1 MIRLLRAGAALWRV
15 SVAEMLQY
23 RGELALWAI
32 WGIIYPLVALAMWSA
47 AILGGEDRADIHG
60 FGPHEFAAYFLMTM
74 VAGHFVTAWD
84 AYEMGHLVRT
94 GALSPQLL
102 RPLLPIWRSVCD
114 NLAYKLVTL
123 IILVPCWL
131 LVAAFTQPRI
141 QAGPAQLAAGALTL
155 GLGAAL
161 SYLWSYNIA
170 LLAFWSTRTDA
181 LAECWFGA
189 SLILGGR
196 LAPLNLLPPPLQILA
211 NALPIKWA
219 IWFPAE
225 VLMGRISGHMLLGG
239 LAWQAGWILAAV
251 VVFRFLWRAGLKR
264 YSAVGA

>member
-32 WGIIYPLVALAMWSA
+32 WGIVYPLVALAMWNA
-47 AILGGEDRADIHG
+47 AIVGGQGAETIHG
-60 FGPHEFAAYFLMTM
+60 FGPREFAAYFLMTM
-74 VAGHFVTAWD
+74 IAGHFVTAWD
-84 AYEMGHLVRT
+84 TYEMGYLVRS

-114 NLAYKLVTL
+114 NVAYKVVTL

-131 LVAAFTQPRI
+131 LVAWFTQPRI
-141 QAGPAQLAAGALTL
+141 QVGPAQLAAGTLAL
-155 GLGAAL
+155 GLGAAI
-161 SYLWSYNIA
+161 SYLWGYNLA
-170 LLAFWSTRTDA
+170 LVAFWSTRTDA

-196 LAPLNLLPPPLQILA
+196 LAPLDLLPTPLQFLA
-211 NALPIKWA
+211 NVMPIKWA

-225 VLMGRISGHMLLGG
+225 VLMGRISGSTLLSG
-239 LAWQAGWILAAV
+239 LLWQAGWILAAV
-251 VVFRFLWRAGLKR
+251 VVFQFLWRAGLKR